1 MALSWTLFLI
11 ETKTGRDYLDALL
24 MEGRG
29 DAYGYGN
36 TTCLFFNLS
45 RSLTNRTYSSKE
57 RTIYMACVSLATCPT
72 NSTESRVTESVGWR
86 CALLTQTWRWT
97 KSCHDLWVTV
107 IFTTFHDTNQPSN
120 RYYWVCN
127 MGAGQIVG
135 WIRKTTR
142 HHVGDFTNIH

>member
-1 MALSWTLFLI
+1 MCVCVCIFAYIYIYCIYIYICMYIYYMYIYMALSWTLFLI

-97 KSCHDLWVTV
+97 KSCHDL
-107 IFTTFHDTNQPSN
+107 
-120 RYYWVCN
+120 
-127 MGAGQIVG
+127 
-135 WIRKTTR
+135 
-142 HHVGDFTNIH
+142 